1 MDTTN
6 SNNSSDIIE
15 NSVEIPINDTDNRV
29 VLNVPNEPDEA
40 LIEEPSI
47 EAPSVFPTRKKI
59 LLGGALL
66 VLLIVP
72 LVAGTYLSFMYRQML
87 YNPVDPDNLWPET
100 EYTGAFIARIYED
113 PGFSDA
119 PNNLIHIKNGQEDVF
134 ETNTPKTYTD
144 QNSKNYVSV
153 SVVENLYG
161 KNTEYALNFIVN
173 TENKDMRLD
182 YSIRKAKDIKGLLDE
197 DNPYMV
203 HFKNFE
209 SYVLNY
215 EYESIKMANQ
225 IAESLK
231 QIPSSNLPN
240 DQSETLQIISENV
253 QKQMV
258 NCEEH
263 ITKRAVIF
271 SIPNEDVSIPILDH
285 LTRLR
290 RKEAEK
296 YSAAP
301 SKSKPKSPQ
310 FTRIKIRGF
319 NELLR
324 GSNTT
329 ELPNPPHSK

>member
-15 NSVEIPINDTDNRV
+15 NSVEISINDTDNRV

-119 PNNLIHIKNGQEDVF
+119 PNNLIHVKNGQEDAF
-134 ETNTPKTYTD
+134 ETNTLKTYNY
-144 QNSKNYVSV
+144 QNSKKYVSV

-161 KNTEYALNFIVN
+161 KDMAYALNFIVN
-173 TENKDMRLD
+173 TVNKDMRLD
-182 YSIRKAKDIKGLLDE
+182 YSIRKAKDIKGLLGGSYRSWANDE
-197 DNPYMV
+197 S
-203 HFKNFE
+203 FI
-209 SYVLNY
+209 SYALNY
-215 EYESIKMANQ
+215 EYENTRMVND

-240 DQSETLQIISENV
+240 DQNDTLQIISENV
-253 QKQMV
+253 QNQMV
-258 NCEEH
+258 NCVED
-263 ITKRAVIF
+263 ITERAVIF

>member
-15 NSVEIPINDTDNRV
+15 NSVEISINDTDNRV

-182 YSIRKAKDIKGLLDE
+182 YSIRKAKDIKGLLGGSYRSWANDE
-197 DNPYMV
+197 S
-203 HFKNFE
+203 FI
-209 SYVLNY
+209 SYALNY
-215 EYESIKMANQ
+215 EYENTRMVND

-240 DQSETLQIISENV
+240 DQNDTLQIISENV
-253 QKQMV
+253 QNQMV
-258 NCEEH
+258 NCVED
-263 ITKRAVIF
+263 ITERAVIF